1 MLQTLSRS
9 IVMVSA
15 LLGSM
20 AAISAPAANVTDAS
34 ASPPAPRYALPETEE
49 WDLVSDDGKR
59 TYRILVHRP
68 LGPPPASGFSVLTV
82 LDGNAL
88 FAGLVDTARLM
99 RYGPAGPKEL
109 MVVAVGYPG
118 DAAYDMRRRSFDL
131 TPIPSAPL
139 EGRLQGFALGGQ
151 REFLD
156 FLLNRLRSELTRRYP
171 VNAERHSLYGHS
183 FGGAFA
189 LYALYSRPDAFH
201 AVVAASPSIWWN
213 GRSLL
218 NEEEG
223 FRDRVLQKPGPPMQ
237 VSLRI
242 LVGGREPGPMVG
254 DAEALAS
261 RMETLAPKGLRSSL
275 RVLPE
280 EAHMSIPASV
290 TTDVLRFVVSAP

>member
-1 MLQTLSRS
+1 MLHSLSRS
-9 IVMVSA
+9 IVMIGA
-15 LLGSM
+15 MLGSM
-20 AAISAPAANVTDAS
+20 AAVSATPANITDAPAS
-34 ASPPAPRYALPETEE
+34 LPAPRYALPETEE
-49 WDLVSDDGKR
+49 WDLTSDDGQR

-68 LGPPPASGFSVLTV
+68 PGAAPASGFSVLTV

-88 FAGLVDTARLM
+88 FAGLVDAARAM
-99 RYGPAGPKEL
+99 RYSPAGPKDL

-131 TPIPSAPL
+131 TPIPAIPAQ
-139 EGRLQGFALGGQ
+139 GQRQGFAQGGQ
-151 REFLD
+151 RDFLD
-156 FLLNRLRSELTRRYP
+156 FLLNRLRGELKRRYP
-171 VNAERHSLYGHS
+171 VNDNKHSLYGHS

-189 LYALYSRPDAFH
+189 LYALYSRPDAFQ

-218 NEEEG
+218 KEEEG
-223 FRDRVLQKPGPPMQ
+223 FMDRVSQDPGLPMQ
-237 VSLRI
+237 VGLRI

-261 RMETLAPKGLRSSL
+261 RMEVLADKGLRSSL

-280 EAHMSIPASV
+280 ESHMSLPAAA
-290 TTDVLRFVVSAP
+290 TTDVLRFVSSAP

>member
-1 MLQTLSRS
+1 
-9 IVMVSA
+9 MVGA
-15 LLGSM
+15 MLGSM
-20 AAISAPAANVTDAS
+20 AAISAPAANVTDAP
-34 ASPPAPRYALPETEE
+34 SPPPTPRYALPETEE
-49 WDLVSDDGKR
+49 WDLASEDGNR
-59 TYRILVHRP
+59 IYRILVYRP
-68 LGPPPASGFSVLTV
+68 PGPPPASGFSVLTV

-88 FAGLVDTARLM
+88 FAGMVDTARLM
-99 RYGPAGPKEL
+99 RYEPAGPKDL

-131 TPIPSAPL
+131 TPIPSAQT
-139 EGRLQGFALGGQ
+139 EGRLQGVALGGQ

-171 VNAERHSLYGHS
+171 VNAKKHSLYGHS

-189 LYALYSRPDAFH
+189 LYALYSRHDAFH

-213 GRSLL
+213 GRSLVR
-218 NEEEG
+218 EEES
-223 FRDRVLQKPGPPMQ
+223 FMDRVSQNPGLPMQ

-261 RMETLAPKGLRSSL
+261 RMETLSAKGLRSSL

-280 EAHMSIPASV
+280 ETHMSMPASV
-290 TTDVLRFVVSAP
+290 TTDVLRFVISAP

>member
-1 MLQTLSRS
+1 MVGAML
-9 IVMVSA
+9 
-15 LLGSM
+15 GPM
-20 AAISAPAANVTDAS
+20 AAVSAPAANGTDA
-34 ASPPAPRYALPETEE
+34 PTLLPAPRFALPETEE
-49 WDLVSDDGKR
+49 WDITSDDGNR

-68 LGPPPASGFSVLTV
+68 PGPPPASGFSVLTV

-88 FAGLVDTARLM
+88 FAGLVDAARLM
-99 RYGPAGPKEL
+99 RYEATGPKDL

-131 TPIPSAPL
+131 TPIPSVQS
-139 EGRLQGFALGGQ
+139 EGRLQGLALGGQ

-171 VNAERHSLYGHS
+171 VNAKKHSLYGHS

-218 NEEEG
+218 KEEEG
-223 FRDRVLQKPGPPMQ
+223 FMHRVSQNPGLSMQ

-261 RMETLAPKGLRSSL
+261 RMEALAEKGLRSSL

-280 EAHMSIPASV
+280 ESHMSMPAGV
-290 TTDVLRFVVSAP
+290 TTDVLRFLISAP

>member
-1 MLQTLSRS
+1 MLHNLSRS
-9 IVMVSA
+9 IILVGAMLGPIAAVSA
-15 LLGSM
+15 PVANGTDAPTAL
-20 AAISAPAANVTDAS
+20 PAA
-34 ASPPAPRYALPETEE
+34 RFALPETEE
-49 WDLVSDDGKR
+49 WDLASDDGSR

-68 LGPPPASGFSVLTV
+68 PGPPPASGFSVLTV

-99 RYGPAGPKEL
+99 RYESAGPKDL

-131 TPIPSAPL
+131 TPIPSAQS
-139 EGRLQGFALGGQ
+139 EGRLQGLALGGQ

-171 VNAERHSLYGHS
+171 VNEKKHSLYGHS

-189 LYALYSRPDAFH
+189 LYALYCRPDAFH
-201 AVVAASPSIWWN
+201 AFVAASPSIWWN

-218 NEEEG
+218 KEEEG
-223 FRDRVLQKPGPPMQ
+223 FMDRVSRNPGLPVQ
-237 VSLRI
+237 VSLRV
-242 LVGGREPGPMVG
+242 LVGGHEPGPMVG
-254 DAEALAS
+254 DAKALAS
-261 RMETLAPKGLRSSL
+261 RMEVLEARGLRSSL

-280 EAHMSIPASV
+280 ESHMSMPASV
-290 TTDVLRFVVSAP
+290 TTDVLRFVISAP

>member
-1 MLQTLSRS
+1 MQHNLSRS
-9 IVMVSA
+9 IVLVGAM
-15 LLGSM
+15 LGSM
-20 AAISAPAANVTDAS
+20 AAISAPATNGTDA
-34 ASPPAPRYALPETEE
+34 PTPLPAPRYALPETEE
-49 WDLVSDDGKR
+49 WDLASDDGSR

-68 LGPPPASGFSVLTV
+68 PGPPPASGFSVLTV

-99 RYGPAGPKEL
+99 RYAPDGPKDL

-131 TPIPSAPL
+131 TPIPSAQT
-139 EGRLQGFALGGQ
+139 EGRQGHAQGGQ

-156 FLLNRLRSELTRRYP
+156 FLLNRLRSELARRYP
-171 VNAERHSLYGHS
+171 VNAEKHSLYGHS

-218 NEEEG
+218 KEEKG
-223 FRDRVLQKPGPPMQ
+223 FMDRVSQNPGLPVQ
-237 VSLRI
+237 VSLRL

-261 RMETLAPKGLRSSL
+261 RMDVLAAKGLRSSL

-280 EAHMSIPASV
+280 ESHMSMPASV
-290 TTDVLRFVVSAP
+290 TTDVLRFVISAP

>member
-1 MLQTLSRS
+1 
-9 IVMVSA
+9 MVGA
-15 LLGSM
+15 MLGSM
-20 AAISAPAANVTDAS
+20 AAVSAPAANGTDAP
-34 ASPPAPRYALPETEE
+34 ALLLAPRYALPETEE
-49 WDLVSDDGKR
+49 WDLASDDGNR

-68 LGPPPASGFSVLTV
+68 PGPPPASGFSVLTV

-99 RYGPAGPKEL
+99 RYAPDGPRDL

-131 TPIPSAPL
+131 TPIPSAQT
-139 EGRLQGFALGGQ
+139 EGRLQKRLAQGGQ

-171 VNAERHSLYGHS
+171 VNAKKHSLYGHS

-218 NEEEG
+218 KKEEA
-223 FRDRVLQKPGPPMQ
+223 FMDRVSRNPGVPVQ

-261 RMETLAPKGLRSSL
+261 RMEMLATKGLRSSL

-280 EAHMSIPASV
+280 ESHMSMPAGV
-290 TTDVLRFVVSAP
+290 TTDVLRFVISAP